1 VRFQDSSVG
10 RGRGARKP
18 IFNDYDYES
27 QSVWQRLLDRFF
39 PIDIESKV
47 DVLVI
52 EDRRPGDGF
61 VVSVM
66 VAACSLFISAILFKP
81 VVSSGIYWPLVLFLA
96 PAPFFV
102 VNCLL
107 ASLREKYVF
116 DKCQNLYRFTRRSVV
131 NSKTTEGMLTDIR
144 AVQIE
149 RRVVSST
156 ENQTREIFRVA
167 LLLDQGLRLGSS
179 DIIHLREGTPVG
191 SNYANE
197 AQMASAIA
205 KFLKLPPPETVTL

>member
-1 VRFQDSSVG
+1 
-10 RGRGARKP
+10 
-18 IFNDYDYES
+18 
-27 QSVWQRLLDRFF
+27 VWQRLLDRFF

-66 VAACSLFISAILFKP
+66 VAAFSLVISAILFRP
-81 VVSSGIYWPLVLFLA
+81 AVSSGIYWPLVLFLA
-96 PAPFFV
+96 PAPFFLV
-102 VNCLL
+102 KSLL

-116 DKCQNLYRFTRRSVV
+116 DKGQDKYIFARRSVV
-131 NSKTTEGMLTDIR
+131 KSKTTEGILSEVR

-167 LLLDQGLRLGSS
+167 LLLGQGLRLGSS